1 MRDEFTQDGDDLNP
15 TDKEGDY
22 RQSAAEAVDLAHRA
36 ASTVD
41 KRRLLAVAEAWLD
54 LADRAHRVTRRHVRA
69 VREHP
74 LIRAK
79 LGKSF
84 RLTD

>member
-1 MRDEFTQDGDDLNP
+1 MRDEFAQDGDLNP

-22 RQSAAEAVDLAHRA
+22 RQSATEAVNLAHRA
-36 ASTVD
+36 ASTTD
-41 KRRLLAVAEAWLD
+41 KRRLLAMAEAWLD
-54 LADRAHRVTRRHVRA
+54 LADRAHRVTRRHVRS
-69 VREHP
+69 REHP

-84 RLTD
+84 RLMV